1 MCVQLCAA
9 CAVKILYV
17 CVRESTSL
25 KCRNIQKNH
34 YLCVVKTK
42 QSMSNNLIYVKLPLY
57 EREWCEHHFGSPCE
71 FPAKTN
77 LNNIIRHFSRLRPYG
92 VLPEVQQEGEL
103 AICLMGSK
111 SKKPERYN
119 YISRHGKAAIAEAI
133 DDIFTMHMW
142 EDLTD
147 VGCRS
152 VQLSKLVMDW
162 MENNGISMTGNNYE
176 NLRMKFQRIK
186 DTYRNKSGI
195 NISRGYKHDTT

>member
-17 CVRESTSL
+17 CVREFTSL
-25 KCRNIQKNH
+25 KCSKFAKNH
-34 YLCVVKTK
+34 YICVVKTK
-42 QSMSNNLIYVKLPLY
+42 QSMSNILIYVKLPLY

-77 LNNIIRHFSRLRPYG
+77 LNNIIRHFSRLRPSG
-92 VLPEVQQEGEL
+92 VLP
-103 AICLMGSK
+103 
-111 SKKPERYN
+111 
-119 YISRHGKAAIAEAI
+119 IAEAI

-162 MENNGISMTGNNYE
+162 MEKNGISMTGNNYE

-186 DTYRNKSGI
+186 DAYKNKNGI